1 MKRINIFIIL
11 TAILVFFASCERRH
25 KYDVIMLYP
34 NWADGIAITHLAN
47 VILKDK
53 GYNVS
58 LKRLEPG
65 PIFTSLSRGD
75 TDIYMDAWLP
85 YTHKDYWDKYG
96 DRLDIIGTVFDDG
109 STGLVVPSYV
119 DVNSIEELNANKDKF
134 GGKIYGIASGAGIFV
149 NTTKAIDKYDL
160 NYTQVASSE
169 TSMIAAL
176 KKSMSSKEPIII
188 TGWKPHFIWSSFDIK
203 MLDDPRHAYPVDS
216 IQTVSRKGFAQDKP
230 ELGVFFKNFKLS
242 EAMLNELMEEVTK
255 DKDPDVGAARFYNK
269 YKDELGSWLVE
280 KKVTN

>member
-1 MKRINIFIIL
+1 MKKINIFIVFTVVLI
-11 TAILVFFASCERRH
+11 FFASCERRH

-53 GYNVS
+53 GYSVS

-65 PIFTSLSRGD
+65 PIFTSLYRGD

-85 YTHKDYWDKYG
+85 YTHKDYWNKYG
-96 DRLDIIGTVFDDG
+96 DQLEIVGTVFEDG

-119 DVNSIEELNANKDKF
+119 DVNSIEELNTNKNKF

-149 NTTKAIDKYDL
+149 NTSKAIGKYDL
-160 NYTQVASSE
+160 DYTQVASSE

-176 KKSMSSKEPIII
+176 KKAINAKEPIVI
-188 TGWKPHFIWSSFDIK
+188 TGWKPHYIWSSFDIK
-203 MLDDPRHAYPVDS
+203 MLDDPLHAYPVDS
-216 IQTVSRKGFAQDKP
+216 IQTISRKGFAKEKP
-230 ELGVFFKNFKLS
+230 ELGAFFKNFSLN
-242 EAMLNELMEEVTK
+242 EAMLNELMDEVAK
-255 DKDPDVGAARFYNK
+255 DKDPEVGASRFYNK
-269 YKDELGSWLVE
+269 YKDQLSTWLVE
-280 KKVTN
+280 KKETN